1 MKRILMAILAA
12 LGICTSCSAS
22 DVNELSPQQF
32 NDAVNTDSM
41 AVVIDVRKP
50 SEYAEGHLK
59 NAQLLDFLDEA
70 AFDEG
75 IKKLDKTKHYY
86 IYCRSGR
93 RSHNAA
99 DKMQKLRLTVY
110 DMSGGILNWN
120 RQGLPTTTE

>member
-1 MKRILMAILAA
+1 
-12 LGICTSCSAS
+12 
-22 DVNELSPQQF
+22 
-32 NDAVNTDSM
+32 M

-59 NAQLLDFLDEA
+59 NAQLLDFLDEP

-99 DKMQKLRLTVY
+99 EKMQKLGLTVY
-110 DMSGGILNWN
+110 DMRGGILSWN